1 MAPVFFIREEYSMN
15 KFFVVAGIFL
25 VCSLMNLLNVYLTGN
40 GFSLIM
46 GIAWL
51 AASAM
56 IFIRAR
62 KMKNGDTK
70 EEEK

>member
-1 MAPVFFIREEYSMN
+1 MN
-15 KFFVVAGIFL
+15 KFFVLAVVFL
-25 VCSLMNLLNVYLTGN
+25 ICSLMNLVNVYLTGN
-40 GFSLIM
+40 GFSLVL

-56 IFIRAR
+56 IFVQYR
-62 KMKNGDTK
+62 KMQKKENK